1 MMRNKSWIVV
11 FVLICL
17 PSLAAA
23 QEDTSRNLVVALAD
37 GGFVAFKSETASIRS
52 TNTPALQKFQVG
64 FVAQALVD
72 ENRVIHRVLVDAQ
85 GKYLFGYDLT
95 IEPVPASKTF
105 TIGVG
110 PLNSQMEKKLMAS
123 NADGPSQPIATL
135 PQSAEPQILDDG
147 DSFALDLLVN
157 QKTGVKIVDRV
168 KVSFDRSNLWNDSP
182 KTLPRDFTLDAVAL
196 KVIDYRLLIDGSV
209 VAEGKHGKNFAGALL
224 WCYVEGHGR
233 FIFSLVP
240 RDGYEFQK
248 IGIISENRI
257 DFTLKGKHF
266 EWLSSAPILS
276 SGGTWNIWVL
286 EDPTYVPFGS
296 KEIAKK
302 EKNKLERLDDS
313 IKAVQEK
320 AAKIG
325 DSTPTTFQKNAEQS
339 QPAEDARRFKV
350 MVGAADRIENLWP
363 RNP

>member
-1 MMRNKSWIVV
+1 MRSRSLIVLFVWI
-11 FVLICL
+11 LL
-17 PSLAAA
+17 PSVATG
-23 QEDTSRNLVVALAD
+23 QEDTSRNLVVPLAD
-37 GGFVAFKSETASIRS
+37 GGFVAFKSETASIRATKTS
-52 TNTPALQKFQVG
+52 AALPKLQG
-64 FVAQALVD
+64 GIVAQALVG
-72 ENRVIHRVLVDAQ
+72 ESRVIHRVLLDAQ

-105 TIGVG
+105 TVGVG
-110 PLNSQMEKKLMAS
+110 PLNSQIEKKLLAGH
-123 NADGPSQPIATL
+123 ADNPPQPIATL

-157 QKTGVKIVDRV
+157 QKTNVKIVDRV

-182 KTLPRDFTLDAVAL
+182 RSLPRDFTLDAVAL
-196 KVIDYRLLIDGSV
+196 NVIDYHLLIDGQV

-233 FIFSLVP
+233 FIFSLGP

-248 IGIISENRI
+248 IGIINEDRI
-257 DFTLKGKHF
+257 EFTVKGKHF
-266 EWLSSAPILS
+266 EWRSSAPILS

-286 EDPTYVPFGS
+286 HDPTYVPFGS
-296 KEIAKK
+296 KEIARK
-302 EKNKLERLDDS
+302 EKNKLERFDDS
-313 IKAVQEK
+313 IKAAQER
-320 AAKIG
+320 ATKIG
-325 DSTPTTFQKNAEQS
+325 DHAPATFHKNEQV
-339 QPAEDARRFKV
+339 PAVENSRRFKV